1 MDEQTGKAGY
11 LTRLEAFTDLMRRR
25 KRKLEK
31 ETKEKEP
38 KHARLPT
45 RKSGWRQ
52 RKKLT
57 PEESEKILKRV
68 FLGIDDENE
77 N

>member
-1 MDEQTGKAGY
+1 MTKE
-11 LTRLEAFTDLMRRR
+11 
-25 KRKLEK
+25 
-31 ETKEKEP
+31 ETKEKES

-52 RKKLT
+52 KKKLT

-77 N
+77 K

>member
-1 MDEQTGKAGY
+1 MAK
-11 LTRLEAFTDLMRRR
+11 
-25 KRKLEK
+25 K

-38 KHARLPT
+38 KHAHLPT

-68 FLGIDDENE
+68 FLGIDDEKGE
-77 N
+77 

>member
-1 MDEQTGKAGY
+1 MCQNAGQY
-11 LTRLEAFTDLMRRR
+11 NPLLYGGFSLEGVLSMT
-25 KRKLEK
+25 KE
-31 ETKEKEP
+31 ETKEKES

-52 RKKLT
+52 KKKLT

-77 N
+77 K

>member
-1 MDEQTGKAGY
+1 MNKE
-11 LTRLEAFTDLMRRR
+11 
-25 KRKLEK
+25 
-31 ETKEKEP
+31 ETKDKES

-57 PEESEKILKRV
+57 PEEGEKILRRV
-68 FLGIDDENE
+68 FLGEED
-77 N
+77 

>member
-1 MDEQTGKAGY
+1 LYILDFDAMQKGVFFMNK
-11 LTRLEAFTDLMRRR
+11 
-25 KRKLEK
+25 K

-38 KHARLPT
+38 KHAHLPT

-52 RKKLT
+52 RKQLT

>member
-1 MDEQTGKAGY
+1 MAK
-11 LTRLEAFTDLMRRR
+11 
-25 KRKLEK
+25 K

-68 FLGIDDENE
+68 FGIEDEKGE
-77 N
+77 